1 LEKTVDLRTNYL
13 GLELDHPIVA
23 SASPL
28 SEDLDNIKRMEDAG
42 AAAVVMFSLFEEQ
55 LRQEAAAMEHF
66 TSVGSDSFAE
76 ALSYF
81 PSSGEFQVGAERY
94 LDLLRKARKTVD
106 IPIIASLNGMTDAG
120 WIDYAKHL
128 EEAGAHA
135 IELNVFY
142 IPANIDT
149 SGREVED
156 RYVEI
161 LSHVKSAVSIPVALK
176 LSPFFSAFANMAKR
190 LDDAG
195 ADGLVLFNRFYQPD
209 FDIEQLEVAL
219 SLELSSASEIRLPLT
234 WIAILHGRIRA
245 SLAATRGVQSA
256 EEIVKY
262 TMAGADAVM
271 TTSALL
277 KNGIGFLRTLRDDL
291 TDWMDS
297 RGYASINQMKGSMSQ
312 QNVADPTAFERG
324 NYIKILEHYKH
335 AAVPGNLT

>member
-1 LEKTVDLRTNYL
+1 
-13 GLELDHPIVA
+13 
-23 SASPL
+23 
-28 SEDLDNIKRMEDAG
+28 
-42 AAAVVMFSLFEEQ
+42 
-55 LRQEAAAMEHF
+55 
-66 TSVGSDSFAE
+66 
-76 ALSYF
+76 
-81 PSSGEFQVGAERY
+81 
-94 LDLLRKARKTVD
+94 VD